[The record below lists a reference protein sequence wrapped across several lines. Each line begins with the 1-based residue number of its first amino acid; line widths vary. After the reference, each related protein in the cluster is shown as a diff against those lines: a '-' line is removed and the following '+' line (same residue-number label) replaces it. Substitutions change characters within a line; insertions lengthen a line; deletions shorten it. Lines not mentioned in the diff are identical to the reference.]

1 MTKKKTQK
9 GKMNN
14 KLHYFFGK
22 FIAIPLLPFLYFQ
35 GKNIKKKVPRLP
47 EAKEPIGFVNGNFE
61 NTLHLLSIGE
71 STIAGVGVAFH
82 KNGFTGALANTL
94 CKALQSNI
102 SWRVYARSG
111 YTVRQIYKK
120 IIPKIEEKTTDI
132 IVIGMGG
139 NDAFTLNSPKKWV
152 LEIEELI
159 SILQIKFPKTPL
171 FFTSMPPI
179 KEFPAFTKPIK
190 FVIGNLVEILGERL
204 HTIIKNK
211 PNVYYNSEVITLNT
225 WSKKHNLPTNDA
237 SIYFSDG
244 VHPSEL
250 TYKVW
255 GKEMGLFIKAS
266 IK

>member
-1 MTKKKTQK
+1 MVYQLK
-9 GKMNN
+9 
-14 KLHYFFGK
+14 YFFGL
-22 FIAIPLLPFLYFQ
+22 FISLPLLPFLYFQ
-35 GKNIKKKVPRLP
+35 GKKIKKEVPKLG
-47 EAKEPIGFVNGNFE
+47 EAKEPKGFVNGNFE

-71 STIAGVGVAFH
+71 STIAGVGVDFH

-94 CKALQSNI
+94 SIELQNNI
-102 SWRVYARSG
+102 NWRVYARSG
-111 YTVRQIYKK
+111 YTVQKVCKK

-139 NDAFTLNSPKKWV
+139 NDAFTLNSPKKWA

-159 SILQIKFPKTPL
+159 HTLQIKFPKTPL
-171 FFTSMPPI
+171 FFTAMPPI

-190 FVIGNLVEILGERL
+190 FVIGNLVEILGESL
-204 HTIIKNK
+204 HTAVKNK
-211 PNVYYNSEVITLNT
+211 PNVHYNNEAITLDA
-225 WSKKHNLPTNDA
+225 WSNKHNLPKNDA
-237 SIYFSDG
+237 TVYFSDG

-255 GKEMGLFIKAS
+255 GEEMGLFIKDT